1 MKTAQHGR
9 TFSAE
14 IRFGKC
20 LPHIEQTS
28 LRHRGV
34 STSRLPGSGFPEPL
48 LMLAFNIGENGRRVK
63 SLRMPGAAP
72 LRLCLSTDDTDG
84 FRGTL
89 YKDYENAPLIFYSC

>member
-48 LMLAFNIGENGRRVK
+48 LMLAFTIGENGTRVK
-63 SLRMPGAAP
+63 SLRMRGAVP
-72 LRLCLSTDDTDG
+72 LRLCLSTDDTGG
-84 FRGTL
+84 FRGIL
-89 YKDYENAPLIFYSC
+89 HKDYENVSLILYPS

>member
-34 STSRLPGSGFPEPL
+34 STSRLPGSGFPKPL
-48 LMLAFNIGENGRRVK
+48 LMLAFNIGENVTRVK
-63 SLRMPGAAP
+63 SLRMPGAVR
-72 LRLCLSTDDTDG
+72 LRLCLSKEDTDE
-84 FRGTL
+84 FRGTR
-89 YKDYENAPLIFYSC
+89 YK

>member
-1 MKTAQHGR
+1 MKTALNGR

-34 STSRLPGSGFPEPL
+34 STSRLPGPGFPEPL
-48 LMLAFNIGENGRRVK
+48 LMLAE
-63 SLRMPGAAP
+63 
-72 LRLCLSTDDTDG
+72 D
-84 FRGTL
+84 
-89 YKDYENAPLIFYSC
+89 

>member
-1 MKTAQHGR
+1 MKTALNGR

-48 LMLAFNIGENGRRVK
+48 LMLAE
-63 SLRMPGAAP
+63 
-72 LRLCLSTDDTDG
+72 D
-84 FRGTL
+84 
-89 YKDYENAPLIFYSC
+89 

>member
-1 MKTAQHGR
+1 MKTALHGR

-48 LMLAFNIGENGRRVK
+48 LMLTFNIGENGTRVK
-63 SLRMPGAAP
+63 SLRMPGAGPCACVFRRMI
-72 LRLCLSTDDTDG
+72 LWSFVEHSIRL
-84 FRGTL
+84 
-89 YKDYENAPLIFYSC
+89 

>member
-1 MKTAQHGR
+1 MKTAHYGR

-34 STSRLPGSGFPEPL
+34 STSRLPGPSFPEPL
-48 LMLAFNIGENGRRVK
+48 LMLVRKVRENEVPVK
-63 SLRMPGAAP
+63 NPRISTYPLAVMASLRRYCRVSWKA
-72 LRLCLSTDDTDG
+72 S
-84 FRGTL
+84 
-89 YKDYENAPLIFYSC
+89 

>member
-1 MKTAQHGR
+1 MKTAHYGR

-34 STSRLPGSGFPEPL
+34 STSRLPGPSFPEPL
-48 LMLAFNIGENGRRVK
+48 LMLVRKIRENEAPVK
-63 SLRMPGAAP
+63 NLRISMSVAHDMSG
-72 LRLCLSTDDTDG
+72 
-84 FRGTL
+84 
-89 YKDYENAPLIFYSC
+89 